1 VFHGWCTDL
10 ESATA
15 IAEIFSKHF
24 GDRLLWV
31 KSGKGARGR
40 IAAICKVE
48 GLGKI
53 DHPFEPV
60 APRLREP
67 NGEVELY
74 LAWKDSSA
82 SAFGTFSEAD
92 REKYQSSTRD
102 VFEWAGG
109 RIRRVLDALYDKLKE
124 LYGKRFRGLYVF
136 GSYARPD
143 AGIQLP
149 ESSDLDVAL
158 ILSDFD
164 NLYEERERFND
175 MVFDLELEHSLAI
188 SVVPIRETDFH
199 GGTTNFARVISEYA
213 IPVR

>member
-1 VFHGWCTDL
+1 MNSL
-10 ESATA
+10 RAATQEVWKW
-15 IAEIFSKHF
+15 AE
-24 GDRLLWV
+24 R
-31 KSGKGARGR
+31 R
-40 IAAICKVE
+40 IQVI
-48 GLGKI
+48 
-53 DHPFEPV
+53 
-60 APRLREP
+60 
-67 NGEVELY
+67 
-74 LAWKDSSA
+74 
-82 SAFGTFSEAD
+82 
-92 REKYQSSTRD
+92 
-102 VFEWAGG
+102 
-109 RIRRVLDALYDKLKE
+109 LDALQERLRA
-124 LYGKRFRGLYVF
+124 LYGERFRGLYVF